1 MIKQRTI
8 KQTASAVGIG
18 LHSGRKVKLL
28 MRPAPPDTGIV
39 FRRVDITPAVDL
51 PSRAEAV
58 NDTRLA
64 TTLNEGKVIVSTIE
78 HLMSALNGLGIDNL
92 IVEVDA
98 PEIPIMDGSG
108 ATLSI
113 SSVAPAFWS
122 SPCRAVSYA

>member
-28 MRPAPPDTGIV
+28 MRPAPPDTGIM

-64 TTLNEGKVIVSTIE
+64 TTLNEGKVIGI
-78 HLMSALNGLGIDNL
+78 ALENKASFDIGL
-92 IVEVDA
+92 VECVVQ
-98 PEIPIMDGSG
+98 
-108 ATLSI
+108 LSLD
-113 SSVAPAFWS
+113 
-122 SPCRAVSYA
+122 

>member
-18 LHSGRKVKLL
+18 LHSGRKVKLV

-51 PSRAEAV
+51 PSRAESV

-78 HLMSALNGLGIDNL
+78 HLMSALNGLAIDNL
-92 IVEVDA
+92 IVEIDA
-98 PEIPIMDGSG
+98 QN
-108 ATLSI
+108 SI
-113 SSVAPAFWS
+113 WVFCKS
-122 SPCRAVSYA
+122 